1 VKKRKGVKAIL
12 VDTFCFL
19 FVDTLHFLLVNSY
32 VKATIQQ
39 IVKCNAHTRVRN
51 FLFFELGAMVIDERI

>member
-1 VKKRKGVKAIL
+1 MRKKKGAKAIL
-12 VDTFCFL
+12 INTFCFL

-39 IVKCNAHTRVRN
+39 IVKCNAHTRVNN